1 MGGLRRLSGPPLAA
15 FAIQVAARLS
25 GAFGFDAHW
34 MGFTFVMACRFRRCP
49 ACRFGLAASSRTSL
63 SVANRLIRPAGLSPA
78 WLPASPAHTRTPKLR
93 WRSSLNQPLIAL
105 ILLIFG
111 KFLLSPFDGESQFH
125 KVFIISLICEIS
137 GSNIGFG
144 VEACGRIQERP
155 CRHRCGPFPDSSAA
169 AHWAKEEEAPTR
181 FHFPYRL
188 AQPLRLAA
196 SSPGAVANG
205 PRTWAGVIFGLPVKD
220 ILGSKI
226 VTRMTVRY
234 Q

>member
-1 MGGLRRLSGPPLAA
+1 MIPTRTDLPGYLGCPSQHAIPADTAGTMGGLRRLSGPPLAA

-137 GSNIGFG
+137 GSNIGFWA
-144 VEACGRIQERP
+144 ENTSLNPI
-155 CRHRCGPFPDSSAA
+155 RCD
-169 AHWAKEEEAPTR
+169 
-181 FHFPYRL
+181 
-188 AQPLRLAA
+188 
-196 SSPGAVANG
+196 
-205 PRTWAGVIFGLPVKD
+205 
-220 ILGSKI
+220 
-226 VTRMTVRY
+226 
-234 Q
+234 